1 MNNIHFYE
9 LSFYHDEDDK
19 LAVPEK
25 RCSYCIKTEISP
37 VIQDDIAL
45 SILFSDRSIPHS
57 ELRKNLTC
65 VQEISEEEARMFFDV
80 DGLTVRAACPYGVYY
95 HRDFFNEE
103 RPDGERPDG
112 ERSDGER
119 PVRLRDFL
127 RVAGDLVNLYL
138 VTLYVNGEKVSLD
151 HPEDDIKPYLDCEV
165 VSSEQD
171 WDWGEVVAQYIHLE
185 RK

>member
-65 VQEISEEEARMFFDV
+65 VQEITEDEARMFFDI
-80 DGLTVRAACPYGVYY
+80 DGLTVRTVCPYGVYY
-95 HRDFFNEE
+95 RRDFSNEE
-103 RPDGERPDG
+103 RPDGEQTDG
-112 ERSDGER
+112 EQ

-127 RVAGDLVNLYL
+127 RVAGNFVDLYL

-151 HPEDDIKPYLDCEV
+151 HPEEDIKPYLNCEV

-171 WDWGEVVAQYIHLE
+171 YDWGEISAQYIHLE

>member
-45 SILFSDRSIPHS
+45 CILFSDRSIPHS

-80 DGLTVRAACPYGVYY
+80 DGLTVRTACPYGVYY
-95 HRDFFNEE
+95 RRDFSNEE
-103 RPDGERPDG
+103 RPDGERP
-112 ERSDGER
+112 DGER